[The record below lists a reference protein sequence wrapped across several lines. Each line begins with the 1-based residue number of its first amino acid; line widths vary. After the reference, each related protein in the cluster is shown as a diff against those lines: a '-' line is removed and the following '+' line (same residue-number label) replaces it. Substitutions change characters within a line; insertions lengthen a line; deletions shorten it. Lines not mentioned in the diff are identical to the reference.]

1 MGLGKTAQVIALL
14 VHRRQAGHGPSLVV
28 APTSVLST
36 WLGEFA
42 KFAPDLRLIT
52 YHGSSRRLPPASG
65 PGSGFDV
72 VVTSFGVLARD
83 REQLA
88 ERS

>member
-42 KFAPDLRLIT
+42 KICT
-52 YHGSSRRLPPASG
+52 
-65 PGSGFDV
+65 
-72 VVTSFGVLARD
+72 
-83 REQLA
+83 
-88 ERS
+88 